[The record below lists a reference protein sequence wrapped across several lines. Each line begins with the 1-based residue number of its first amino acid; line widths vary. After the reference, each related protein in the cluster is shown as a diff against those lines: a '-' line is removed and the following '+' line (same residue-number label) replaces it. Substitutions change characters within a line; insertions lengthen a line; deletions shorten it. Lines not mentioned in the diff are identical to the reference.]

1 MKQPKPA
8 EGKYPGMK
16 MKFLQ
21 TESITEYSL
30 VASLFLLLPVIFL
43 YLIFFIYPLAR
54 LFPISLFQPDF
65 TLDNY
70 IHFIDKPLYIKVLLR
85 TLRVSAIVSAVCL
98 LIGYPVAYLLAFTKG
113 RRRMIYLGCIILPFW
128 TSILVRNYAWII
140 LLQRKGVIN
149 TVLQWVELIDKPLR
163 LLYTEPAVQI
173 GMIHFLLPFMI
184 LPIYSVLKRIDPN
197 LVLAASNLGAK
208 PWSAFFH
215 VTFPLSFPGVGAG
228 LSIVFIIGLG
238 FFITPALLGGPN
250 DLMISTLIE
259 KQINVDDWPFA
270 SAIAFILLF
279 ITVIL
284 IMIFNKIVGLNRLY
298 SQEI

>member
-1 MKQPKPA
+1 
-8 EGKYPGMK
+8 MK
-16 MKFLQ
+16 MKFLKP
-21 TESITEYSL
+21 ESITEYTWRT
-30 VASLFLLLPVIFL
+30 SLFLLLPVIFL

-54 LFPISLFQPDF
+54 LFPISLFQPEF

-70 IHFIDKPLYIKVLLR
+70 IHFLDKPLYAKVLLR
-85 TLRVSAIVSAVCL
+85 TLRVSA
-98 LIGYPVAYLLAFTKG
+98 LLAYTKG
-113 RRRMIYLGCIILPFW
+113 RRRTIYLGCIILPFW

-149 TVLQWVELIDKPLR
+149 TVLQWAELIDKPLR

-284 IMIFNKIVGLNRLY
+284 IMIFNKVVGLNRIY
-298 SQEI
+298 SQEV

>member
-1 MKQPKPA
+1 
-8 EGKYPGMK
+8 

-30 VASLFLLLPVIFL
+30 VTSLFLLLPVISL
-43 YLIFFIYPLAR
+43 YLIFFIYPLVR

-70 IHFIDKPLYIKVLLR
+70 IHFIEKPLYVKVLLR
-85 TLRVSAIVSAVCL
+85 TLRVSAIVSTVCL

-113 RRRMIYLGCIILPFW
+113 RRRMIYVGCIILPFW

-140 LLQRKGVIN
+140 LLQRKGIIN
-149 TVLQWVELIDKPLR
+149 TVLQWIELIDKPLR

-197 LVLAASNLGAK
+197 LALAASNLGAK

-284 IMIFNKIVGLNRLY
+284 IMIFNKVVGLNRLY
-298 SQEI
+298 SQEL

>member
-1 MKQPKPA
+1 MKQRKPA
-8 EGKYPGMK
+8 GGEYPDMK

-30 VASLFLLLPVIFL
+30 MTSLFLLLPVIFL

-54 LFPISLFQPDF
+54 LFPISLFQPEF

-70 IHFIDKPLYIKVLLR
+70 IHFIDKPLYVKVLLR

-113 RRRMIYLGCIILPFW
+113 RRRTIYLGCIILPFW

-149 TVLQWVELIDKPLR
+149 TVLQWVELIDKPMR

-284 IMIFNKIVGLNRLY
+284 IMIFNKVVGLNRIY

>member
-1 MKQPKPA
+1 
-8 EGKYPGMK
+8 MK
-16 MKFLQ
+16 MKFSK

-30 VASLFLLLPVIFL
+30 MMSLFLLLPVIFL
-43 YLIFFIYPLAR
+43 YLIFFIYPLGR
-54 LFPISLFQPDF
+54 LFPISLFQPEF

-70 IHFIDKPLYIKVLLR
+70 LHFIDKPLYAKVLLR
-85 TLRVSAIVSAVCL
+85 TLRVSAIVSTVCL
-98 LIGYPVAYLLAFTKG
+98 LIGYPVAYLLAYTKG
-113 RRRMIYLGCIILPFW
+113 IRRTIYLGCIILPFW

-149 TVLQWVELIDKPLR
+149 TVLQWAELIDKPLR

-250 DLMISTLIE
+250 NLMISTLIE

-270 SAIAFILLF
+270 AAIAFILLF

-284 IMIFNKIVGLNRLY
+284 IMIFNKVVGLNRIY
-298 SQEI
+298 SQEV

>member
-1 MKQPKPA
+1 
-8 EGKYPGMK
+8 MK
-16 MKFLQ
+16 MKFLK

-30 VASLFLLLPVIFL
+30 MTSLFLLLPVIFL
-43 YLIFFIYPLAR
+43 YLIFFIYPLGR
-54 LFPISLFQPDF
+54 LFPISLFQPEF

-70 IHFIDKPLYIKVLLR
+70 IHFIDKPLYAKVLLR
-85 TLRVSAIVSAVCL
+85 TLRVSAIVSTVCL
-98 LIGYPVAYLLAFTKG
+98 LIGYPVAYLLAYTKG

-149 TVLQWVELIDKPLR
+149 TVLQWTELIDKPLR

-250 DLMISTLIE
+250 NLMISTLIE

-270 SAIAFILLF
+270 AAISFILLF

-284 IMIFNKIVGLNRLY
+284 IMVFNKVVGLNRLY

>member
-1 MKQPKPA
+1 
-8 EGKYPGMK
+8 
-16 MKFLQ
+16 
-21 TESITEYSL
+21 
-30 VASLFLLLPVIFL
+30 
-43 YLIFFIYPLAR
+43 
-54 LFPISLFQPDF
+54 LFQPEF

-70 IHFIDKPLYIKVLLR
+70 IHFLDKPLYAKVLLR
-85 TLRVSAIVSAVCL
+85 TLRVSAIVSTVCL
-98 LIGYPVAYLLAFTKG
+98 LIGYPVAYLLAYTKG
-113 RRRMIYLGCIILPFW
+113 RRRTIYLGCIILPFW

-149 TVLQWVELIDKPLR
+149 TVLQWVELIDKPMR

-284 IMIFNKIVGLNRLY
+284 IMIFNKVVGLNRIY

>member
-1 MKQPKPA
+1 
-8 EGKYPGMK
+8 MK
-16 MKFLQ
+16 MKFLK

-30 VASLFLLLPVIFL
+30 MTSLFLLLPVIFL
-43 YLIFFIYPLAR
+43 YLIFFIYPLGR
-54 LFPISLFQPDF
+54 LFPISLFQPEF

-70 IHFIDKPLYIKVLLR
+70 IHFIDKPLYAKVLLR
-85 TLRVSAIVSAVCL
+85 TLRVSAIVSTVCL
-98 LIGYPVAYLLAFTKG
+98 LIGYPVAYLLAYTKG

-149 TVLQWVELIDKPLR
+149 TVLQWTELIDKPLR

-250 DLMISTLIE
+250 NLMISTLIE

-270 SAIAFILLF
+270 AAIAFILLF

-284 IMIFNKIVGLNRLY
+284 IMVFNKVVGLNRLY

>member
-1 MKQPKPA
+1 
-8 EGKYPGMK
+8 MK

-30 VASLFLLLPVIFL
+30 MTSLFLLLPVIFL

-85 TLRVSAIVSAVCL
+85 TLRVSVIVAAVCL

-113 RRRMIYLGCIILPFW
+113 KRRMIYLGCIILPFW

-197 LVLAASNLGAK
+197 LVLAASNLGAR

-284 IMIFNKIVGLNRLY
+284 IMVFNKVVGLNRLY
-298 SQEI
+298 NQEL